1 MYPFASG
8 IHQTPINIQT
18 DRALFDK
25 KLATV
30 PLSFTYNQ
38 YCFESIENTGFG
50 FNVFGSPYAFSSIK
64 LIFLKF
70 FCFYF

>member
-8 IHQTPINIQT
+8 IHQAPINIQT

-25 KLATV
+25 KLSTV
-30 PLSFTYNQ
+30 PLSFTYDQ
-38 YCFESIENTGFG
+38 HCFESIENTGFG

-64 LIFLKF
+64 LIFFKF
-70 FCFYF
+70 FCL